1 MPRPDRPPAPNRRT
15 LILGTGLMLAGWPAL
30 ASNARRDG
38 LRLMAVTSGD
48 CAASTAWLA
57 ETAPD
62 LAQTEAGRLPLL
74 LVDLNGPYPDGLLLD
89 GRPRVTPTFILLR
102 QGAELTRFEG
112 YHGKDHF
119 HATLKALV
127 KTLGQTAQGARS

>member
-1 MPRPDRPPAPNRRT
+1 MPRPDPIPAPNRRM
-15 LILGTGLMLAGWPAL
+15 LILGAGLMLAGWPAL
-30 ASNARRDG
+30 ASDAARDG

-48 CAASTAWLA
+48 CPASAAWLA
-57 ETAPD
+57 ETATD
-62 LAQTEAGRLPLL
+62 LATHGAEPMPLL
-74 LVDLNGPYPDGLLLD
+74 VVDLDGPYPDGLLLD

-119 HATLKALV
+119 HAILKALL
-127 KTLGQTAQGARS
+127 KQTGQTAHGVRS